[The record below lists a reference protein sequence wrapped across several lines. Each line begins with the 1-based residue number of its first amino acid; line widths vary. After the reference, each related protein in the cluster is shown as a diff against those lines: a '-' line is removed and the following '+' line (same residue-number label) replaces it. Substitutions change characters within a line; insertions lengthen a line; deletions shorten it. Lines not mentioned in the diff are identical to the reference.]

1 MKVLCIL
8 NPIAGGGRTAAHAA
22 TAIHQTIGKSGMAY
36 DIVYTQQAGDGLMLA
51 RQAAKDGYSH
61 VVAVGGDGT
70 INEIATGLL
79 KTDVVLGIL
88 PVGSGNG
95 LARALQIPLEY
106 RDACQLLLQGTS
118 RAIDVGQVN
127 ERYFF
132 ATSGIGFDAHVG
144 KRYNEHP
151 GHSRGILPYIHIA
164 AAEYFHYTPREIT
177 FAYQGKSFTC
187 TPFVLTVANVE
198 QYGAGA
204 IIAPDAIPDDGLFD
218 VVIIPQTPLLRTVY
232 HLPRLFNGTIDALPD
247 FITHR
252 TASLTITR
260 PEPGPVHVDGET
272 FVAGEV
278 LEYTLLPHAL
288 RVQVPEHVV
297 PRSKPPKPGKPFS
310 GDTVELLEKTR
321 AFERARN
328 SDRGGISG
336 TKAQTVRAAVSSE
349 GANIFYC
356 WS

>member
-1 MKVLCIL
+1 MSSRL
-8 NPIAGGGRTAAHAA
+8 AA
-22 TAIHQTIGKSGMAY
+22 TALLTKLRRVSSRQMLFSEFFRSA
-36 DIVYTQQAGDGLMLA
+36 QATA
-51 RQAAKDGYSH
+51 WHEPYRF
-61 VVAVGGDGT
+61 
-70 INEIATGLL
+70 
-79 KTDVVLGIL
+79 
-88 PVGSGNG
+88 
-95 LARALQIPLEY
+95 PLEY

-310 GDTVELLEKTR
+310 GDTVELLEKLVR
-321 AFERARN
+321 LKER
-328 SDRGGISG
+328 GIL
-336 TKAQTVRAAVSSE
+336 TEEEFQEQKRKLLE
-349 GANIFYC
+349 RL
-356 WS
+356 